1 MSLDEARASDV
12 AGAGTRLGRR
22 CYDDLPVDTPP
33 DPMSHHS
40 PPAWHPLV
48 VLVLL
53 PVFGAAACAGG
64 NDAVFTRLPQFPTF
78 AHQNAASIALFQEA
92 NASAREAPATADRI
106 GRLGMTYHAYRFSDE
121 ARRSYEAA
129 RDLAPDE
136 YRWIYYQAF
145 LEKSIFDFPAA
156 QSLFRRALELDP
168 DSAEVWAELGDL
180 YLKWNRRDDA
190 AESLA
195 RALALDPTQPLA
207 ALGQARLA
215 LLTEDWS
222 GAVALLTPV
231 LDAHPRLS
239 LAHKYLAQ
247 AYGNVGR
254 GDDSARHQSLGD
266 YGSAIE
272 TPLMRELH
280 ELSIDAILEGGDP
293 SEAPA
298 LMQEKC
304 TRCHTSARIEETQ
317 RDRRWWAGTVRR
329 MQREAGWA
337 WLSDDQAASVVA
349 YLATRE
355 TAPAH
360 TPR

>member
-1 MSLDEARASDV
+1 MSPCSSAAAR
-12 AGAGTRLGRR
+12 
-22 CYDDLPVDTPP
+22 
-33 DPMSHHS
+33 
-40 PPAWHPLV
+40 PLV
-48 VLVLL
+48 MLALL
-53 PVFGAAACAGG
+53 PMLGAAACTGRPES
-64 NDAVFTRLPQFPTF
+64 VLTRLPQFPAF
-78 AHQNAASIALFQEA
+78 VHQNAASIALFRDA
-92 NASAREAPATADRI
+92 DAGARETPASADRI

-121 ARRSYEAA
+121 ARRSYEVA
-129 RDLAPDE
+129 RELAPDE

-145 LEKSIFDFPAA
+145 LEKSVFDFSAA
-156 QSLFRRALELDP
+156 ESLFRRALDFDP

-180 YLKWNRRDDA
+180 YLSWNRPDDA
-190 AESLA
+190 VESLT

-215 LLTEDWS
+215 LRTEDWT

-231 LDAHPRLS
+231 LDGHPRLS

-247 AYGNVGR
+247 AYDNLGR
-254 GDDSARHQSLGD
+254 GDDADRHRSLGD

-272 TPLMRELH
+272 TPLMGELH
-280 ELSIDAILEGGDP
+280 ELSIAAILEGDDP
-293 SEAPA
+293 SGAPA

-304 TRCHTSARIEETQ
+304 TRCHTSVRIEETQ

-337 WLSDDQAASVVA
+337 WLSDDQAASVVD

-355 TAPAH
+355 AAPAS
-360 TPR
+360 R